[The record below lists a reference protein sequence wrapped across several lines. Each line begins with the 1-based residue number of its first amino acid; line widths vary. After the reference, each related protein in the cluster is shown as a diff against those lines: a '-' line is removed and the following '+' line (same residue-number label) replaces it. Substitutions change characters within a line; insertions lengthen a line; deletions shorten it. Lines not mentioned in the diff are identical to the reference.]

1 MYRLVEHR
9 LHQPGNLHRVGEM
22 ELLRVLLQEGH
33 NVGMGPLVGPPRRHA
48 DHHGLGGQAADG
60 LAVAG
65 GQRRVVGHLQNV
77 AGGQGVVVPDGAVHV
92 ASQDDLPAVV
102 VQPLAEA
109 GDVHGL
115 GPAHEVIAV
124 PLPPEGRVVHR
135 LLPGVQ
141 GGLAGEDLHGQVLRQ
156 RKRLHLVPGDLRKL
170 PHPPRV
176 VPEGRGVNIQAP
188 EEVPRRAGQAV
199 VPVGVQG
206 AVPLRRD
213 IGGNEPVHRRRLQ
226 HPAKAPDVV
235 PVEVG
240 GQEDVQAADALLFQ
254 KIPGVNPLGP
264 GVQLPRVVVTDQI
277 VVAAVHQHGKAPR
290 TSFHLLH
297 QNGIP
302 VADVDEIQNQHQPFP
317 LTFLFKIGYHSPGGL
332 ARKSLPPPPPKF
344 QPYF

>member
-9 LHQPGNLHRVGEM
+9 LHQPGNLHRVGEIK
-22 ELLRVLLQEGH
+22 LLRVLLQKRH

-48 DHHGLGGQAADG
+48 DHHGLGSQAADG

-65 GQRRVVGHLQNV
+65 GQRRVVGDLQNV

-92 ASQDDLPAVV
+92 ASQDDLLPVV

-124 PLPPEGRVVHR
+124 PLPPEGGVKHGP
-135 LLPGVQ
+135 LPGVQ

-156 RKRLHLVPGDLRKL
+156 GKRLHLVPGNLRKL
-170 PHPPRV
+170 PHPLRV
-176 VPEGRGVNIQAP
+176 LPEGRGVDIQAP
-188 EEVPRRAGQAV
+188 QQVPGRAGKAV

-226 HPAKAPDVV
+226 HPAQAAGVV

-240 GQEDVQAADALLFQ
+240 GQEDVQPFDPLLFQ
-254 KIPGVNPLGP
+254 EVPGVDPPGP
-264 GVQLPRVVVTDQI
+264 GVLRGGMVVPDQI
-277 VVAAVHQHGKAPR
+277 VVAAVHQHGKPPLAPLQ
-290 TSFHLLH
+290 LLN
-297 QNGIP
+297 QNGVP
-302 VADVDEIQNQHQPFP
+302 VADVDEIQYQHKPLP
-317 LTFLFKIGYHSPGGL
+317 LTSVLYDRIP
-332 ARKSLPPPPPKF
+332 
-344 QPYF
+344 